1 MGRRKQ
7 IPYLL
12 HERGRYFYQRRVPKH
27 LHQAVGFVKWHR
39 PAGEDYGKAVVQVV
53 AWADEDEK
61 HIASLSDPHTRQE
74 YRTRERRE
82 REMREAEKNTAD
94 DAAYREWLEA
104 NGEEDPGYFGEDPV
118 SADLNQNTWRELH
131 WLVPA
136 LERDFQSPMTDE
148 EMDADFQRAKKQ
160 FAQYSEVKVTRDRGL
175 PRIVDQDQHYDQLV
189 GLHRSAFGH
198 HANVPTDPDERDE
211 FDAWK
216 MRLERK
222 IARVAPP
229 KDTLNGVAERYFSF
243 VDSKPATLRKYREH
257 INALVDQVGNVP
269 IHHVTATMLREHRD
283 RLMARMIPSSVLA
296 HFTPIKGLFTYA
308 LDEELVD
315 TNPVAGVRL
324 PRDKR
329 SVEEVK
335 WLPFSPSE
343 MSGILSVAAEYW
355 GQPIA
360 GVSRER
366 REALLMLTRVLAYTA
381 MRPVE
386 IMSLRP
392 ENVDEMAI
400 QIEGGKTKSAWRVVP
415 LHPAIRDFPAWL
427 RGGGME
433 TFREI
438 KTDPVTP
445 LRQNFAKLIHKRLS
459 PPVIE
464 ERKALYSL
472 RSTFSNAMRRAGAP
486 ADVRRAILGHAE
498 GGALRHY
505 DDGPEFALK
514 REWVEKTDP
523 CRG

>member
-1 MGRRKQ
+1 MGRKKD

-12 HERGRYFYQRRVPKH
+12 HERGRFFYQRRVPKH
-27 LHQAVGFVKWHR
+27 LHQTVGVRKWHR
-39 PAGEDYGKAVVQVV
+39 PAGTNYAKAVAQVV
-53 AWADEDEK
+53 AWADEDDK
-61 HIASLSDPHTRQE
+61 LIANLSDPDTRQE
-74 YRTRERRE
+74 YRTHERRE
-82 REMREAEKNTAD
+82 REMREAEKNAAD
-94 DAAYREWLEA
+94 DLAYREWLEN
-104 NGEEDPGYFGEDPV
+104 NGEEDPGFFGEDPL
-118 SADLNQNTWRELH
+118 SEHLNRNTWRELH
-131 WLVPA
+131 WMLPAFEERYKSVYNTEVIYTAEGEFERKLPIPKAMDRDESYDYLVA
-136 LERDFQSPMTDE
+136 LN
-148 EMDADFQRAKKQ
+148 
-160 FAQYSEVKVTRDRGL
+160 G
-175 PRIVDQDQHYDQLV
+175 
-189 GLHRSAFGH
+189 SAFGP
-198 HANVPTDPDERDE
+198 HAEMPTDPDERTE
-211 FDAWK
+211 FDVWK

-222 IARVAPP
+222 IARVAPA
-229 KDTLNGVAERYFSF
+229 KDTLKGVAERYFSF
-243 VDSKPATLRKYREH
+243 VDSKPATLRH

-283 RLMARMIPSSVLA
+283 RLMARMIPSSVHA
-296 HFTPIKGLFTYA
+296 HFTPIKGLFAYA
-308 LDEELVD
+308 IDEELVD

-381 MRPVE
+381 MRPIE

-427 RGGGME
+427 RGSGME
-433 TFREI
+433 TFAEI

-445 LRQNFAKLIHKRLS
+445 LRQNFSKLIRKRLS

-486 ADVRRAILGHAE
+486 ADIRRAILGHAE

-505 DDGPEFALK
+505 DDGPEFDLK
-514 REWVEKTDP
+514 REWIEKTDP
-523 CRG
+523 CRD